1 MTAKSMTG
9 FGEVSCSTDFG
20 LIVAEI
26 RSTNNRFL
34 DITIKLPDQLKNI
47 EYKIREIVSKYA
59 FRGKIEVRLILQPL
73 KNGEHSLK
81 INKEKVDEIIALQNA
96 ILLSSGSFEKLGISD
111 ILKWPGV
118 VQDDFAFENFNEQEL
133 LDICESA
140 SKEFDSFTKREGLQ
154 LVKQIE
160 NCADQIESLIKKAD
174 KIAPLAS
181 DAMLKKISVR
191 LSEAFKETNIEKII
205 STEQKEGSKTA
216 QQNSSSDLVKV
227 IHERIRLEASMNAMK
242 VDVSEELERIKSHI
256 RELRDV
262 MDNDRVLKGKRLD
275 FLAQELHREANTIGA
290 KAFNQDLSMISLD
303 LRIYI
308 EQIREQ
314 VQNLQ

>member
-9 FGEVSCSTDFG
+9 FGEISCSNEFG
-20 LIVAEI
+20 VIVAEI
-26 RSTNNRFL
+26 RSTNSRFL
-34 DITIKLPDQLKNI
+34 DITIKTPDQLKNM

-59 FRGKIEVRLILQPL
+59 FRGKIEVRLSLQPL
-73 KNGEHSLK
+73 KNVEHSLK
-81 INKEKVDEIIALQNA
+81 VNKQKVDEIIALQNE
-96 ILLSSGSFEKLGISD
+96 ILLSSGSSEKLGIND

-118 VQDDFAFENFNEQEL
+118 IQDNLAFENINEQEL
-133 LDICESA
+133 LDVCESA

-154 LVKQIE
+154 LVKQIKT
-160 NCADQIESLIKKAD
+160 CASKIESLIKKAD
-174 KIAPLAS
+174 NIAPLAS

-191 LSEAFKETNIEKII
+191 LSEAFKETNFEKLI
-205 STEQKEGSKTA
+205 SSEQKEGAKNDK
-216 QQNSSSDLVKV
+216 QNSNSDLVKA
-227 IHERIRLEASMNAMK
+227 IHERIRLEASMTAMK
-242 VDVSEELERIKSHI
+242 VDISEELERMKSHI

-262 MDNDRVLKGKRLD
+262 IGNDRVLKGKRLD

-290 KAFNQDLSMISLD
+290 KAFNQDLNMISLD

>member
-1 MTAKSMTG
+1 M
-9 FGEVSCSTDFG
+9 
-20 LIVAEI
+20 
-26 RSTNNRFL
+26 
-34 DITIKLPDQLKNI
+34 
-47 EYKIREIVSKYA
+47 
-59 FRGKIEVRLILQPL
+59 
-73 KNGEHSLK
+73 
-81 INKEKVDEIIALQNA
+81 
-96 ILLSSGSFEKLGISD
+96 
-111 ILKWPGV
+111 
-118 VQDDFAFENFNEQEL
+118 
-133 LDICESA
+133 
-140 SKEFDSFTKREGLQ
+140 
-154 LVKQIE
+154 
-160 NCADQIESLIKKAD
+160 IKKAD

-205 STEQKEGSKTA
+205 SSEQKEGSKNA
-216 QQNSSSDLVKV
+216 EQNSSSDLVKA

-242 VDVSEELERIKSHI
+242 VDISEELERIKSHI

>member
-9 FGEVSCSTDFG
+9 FGEISCSTEFG

-34 DITIKLPDQLKNI
+34 DITIKLPDQLKKT
-47 EYKIREIVSKYA
+47 EYKIREIVSRYA
-59 FRGKIEVRLILQPL
+59 FRGKIEVRLSLQPL
-73 KNGEHSLK
+73 NNGKHSFK
-81 INKEKVDEIIALQNA
+81 INKQKVDEIIALQNE
-96 ILLSSGSFEKLGISD
+96 ILLSSGNLKKLGIND

-118 VQDDFAFENFNEQEL
+118 IQDNFTFENINEQEL

-140 SKEFDSFTKREGLQ
+140 VKEFDSFTKREGMQ
-154 LVKQIE
+154 LIKQIKS
-160 NCADQIESLIKKAD
+160 CARQIESLTKKAD
-174 KIAPLAS
+174 KIAPIAS

-191 LSEAFKETNIEKII
+191 LSEAFKETNIEKLI
-205 STEQKEGSKTA
+205 SSEQKEGSKNA
-216 QQNSSSDLVKV
+216 KQNSNSDLVKA

-242 VDVSEELERIKSHI
+242 VDISEELERIKSHI

-262 MDNDRVLKGKRLD
+262 IDNDRVLKGKRLD

-290 KAFNQDLSMISLD
+290 KAFNQDLNMISLD

>member
-9 FGEVSCSTDFG
+9 FGEVSCSNEFG

-26 RSTNNRFL
+26 RSSNNRFL
-34 DITIKLPDQLKNI
+34 DITIKLPDQLKSI

-59 FRGKIEVRLILQPL
+59 FRGKIEVRLTLQPL

-81 INKEKVDEIIALQNA
+81 LNKQKVDEIIALQNE
-96 ILLSSGSFEKLGISD
+96 ILLSSGSFEKLGIND

-118 VQDDFAFENFNEQEL
+118 IHDGAVFEKINKQEL
-133 LDICESA
+133 LDIFESA

-154 LVKQIE
+154 LVKQIK
-160 NCADQIESLIKKAD
+160 NCASQIESLIKKAD

-205 STEQKEGSKTA
+205 GAEQKEGSNNAT
-216 QQNSSSDLVKV
+216 QNSSSDLIKA
-227 IHERIRLEASMNAMK
+227 IHERIRLEASMSAMK

-256 RELRDV
+256 RELRNV
-262 MDNDRVLKGKRLD
+262 IDNDRVLKGKRLD

>member
-9 FGEVSCSTDFG
+9 FGEISCSNEFG

-26 RSTNNRFL
+26 RSSNNRFL
-34 DITIKLPDQLKNI
+34 DITIKLPDQLKKM

-59 FRGKIEVRLILQPL
+59 FRGKIEVRLSLQPL
-73 KNGEHSLK
+73 KNGEYGLK
-81 INKEKVDEIIALQNA
+81 INKQKVDEIIALQNE
-96 ILLSSGSFEKLGISD
+96 ILLSSENFEKLGIND

-118 VQDDFAFENFNEQEL
+118 IQDNFVYENINEQDL
-133 LDICESA
+133 LNICESV

-154 LVKQIE
+154 LVKQIK
-160 NCADQIESLIKKAD
+160 NCADQIESLTKKAD
-174 KIAPLAS
+174 RIAPIAS
-181 DAMLKKISVR
+181 DAMLNKISVR
-191 LSEAFKETNIEKII
+191 LSEAFKETNIAKMI
-205 STEQKEGSKTA
+205 SSDYKEDS
-216 QQNSSSDLVKV
+216 QNVRQNSSSDLVKA

-242 VDVSEELERIKSHI
+242 VDISEELERIKSHV

-262 MDNDRVLKGKRLD
+262 IDNDHVLKGKRLD

-290 KAFNQDLSMISLD
+290 KAFNKDLNMISLD

>member
-9 FGEVSCSTDFG
+9 FGEVSCSNEFG

-26 RSTNNRFL
+26 RSSNNRFL
-34 DITIKLPDQLKNI
+34 DITVKLPEQLRKL

-59 FRGKIEVRLILQPL
+59 FRGKIEVRLSLQPL
-73 KNGEHSLK
+73 KNGQHSLK
-81 INKEKVDEIIALQNA
+81 INRQKVDEILALQDE
-96 ILLSSGSFEKLGISD
+96 ILLSFGSFEKLGIND

-118 VQDDFAFENFNEQEL
+118 IQDDFVLENINEKEL

-140 SKEFDSFTKREGLQ
+140 SEEFDNFTKREGSQ
-154 LVKQIE
+154 LTKQIK
-160 NCADQIESLIKKAD
+160 NCATQIESLIKKAD
-174 KIAPLAS
+174 RIAPSAS
-181 DAMLKKISVR
+181 DGMLKKISAR
-191 LSEAFKETNIEKII
+191 LSEAFNETNIEKLI
-205 STEQKEGSKTA
+205 SSKQKEGA
-216 QQNSSSDLVKV
+216 ENAIQNSSSDLVKA
-227 IHERIRLEASMNAMK
+227 IHERIRIEASMNAMK
-242 VDVSEELERIKSHI
+242 VDISEELERIKSHI
-256 RELRDV
+256 RELKDV
-262 MDNDRVLKGKRLD
+262 IESDRVLKGKRLD

-290 KAFNQDLSMISLD
+290 KAFNQDLNMISLD

>member
-9 FGEVSCSTDFG
+9 FGEVSCSNEFG

-26 RSTNNRFL
+26 RSSNNRFL
-34 DITIKLPDQLKNI
+34 DITVKLPEQLRKL

-59 FRGKIEVRLILQPL
+59 FRGKIEVRLSLQPL
-73 KNGEHSLK
+73 KNGQHSLK
-81 INKEKVDEIIALQNA
+81 INRQKVDEILALQDE
-96 ILLSSGSFEKLGISD
+96 ILLSFGSFEKLGIND

-118 VQDDFAFENFNEQEL
+118 IQDDFVLENINEKEL

-140 SKEFDSFTKREGLQ
+140 SEEFDNFTKREGSQ
-154 LVKQIE
+154 LIKQIK
-160 NCADQIESLIKKAD
+160 NCATQIESLIKKAD
-174 KIAPLAS
+174 RIAPSAS
-181 DAMLKKISVR
+181 DAMLKKISAR
-191 LSEAFKETNIEKII
+191 LSEAFNETNIEKLI
-205 STEQKEGSKTA
+205 SSKQKEGA
-216 QQNSSSDLVKV
+216 ENAIQNSSSDLVKA
-227 IHERIRLEASMNAMK
+227 IHERIRIEASMNAMK
-242 VDVSEELERIKSHI
+242 VDISEELERIKSHI
-256 RELRDV
+256 RELKDV
-262 MDNDRVLKGKRLD
+262 IESDRVLKGKRLD

-290 KAFNQDLSMISLD
+290 KAFNQDLNMISLD

>member
-9 FGEVSCSTDFG
+9 FGEISCSTEFG

-26 RSTNNRFL
+26 RSSNNRFL
-34 DITIKLPDQLKNI
+34 DITIKVPDQLRKI
-47 EYKIREIVSKYA
+47 EYKIRDIVSRYA
-59 FRGKIEVRLILQPL
+59 FRGKIEVRLSLQPL
-73 KNGEHSLK
+73 NNGKRSLK
-81 INKEKVDEIIALQNA
+81 INKQKVDEIVALQNE
-96 ILLSSGSFEKLGISD
+96 ILLSSGNLNKLGVND

-118 VQDDFAFENFNEQEL
+118 IQDSLVFENINEQEL
-133 LDICESA
+133 LNICESA

-154 LVKQIE
+154 LVKQIK
-160 NCADQIESLIKKAD
+160 NCANQIESLTKKAD
-174 KIAPLAS
+174 KLAPIAS
-181 DAMLKKISVR
+181 DAMLRKISIR
-191 LSEAFKETNIEKII
+191 LSEAFKETNIEKIM
-205 STEQKEGSKTA
+205 SSEQKEGLKDAKQS
-216 QQNSSSDLVKV
+216 SSSDLVKA

-242 VDVSEELERIKSHI
+242 VDISEELERIKSHI

-262 MDNDRVLKGKRLD
+262 VDNDRVLKGKRLD

-290 KAFNQDLSMISLD
+290 KAFNQDLNMISLD
-303 LRIYI
+303 LRIHI

>member
-1 MTAKSMTG
+1 M
-9 FGEVSCSTDFG
+9 
-20 LIVAEI
+20 
-26 RSTNNRFL
+26 
-34 DITIKLPDQLKNI
+34 
-47 EYKIREIVSKYA
+47 
-59 FRGKIEVRLILQPL
+59 QPL

-81 INKEKVDEIIALQNA
+81 INKQKVDEIIALQNE
-96 ILLSSGSFEKLGISD
+96 ILLSSGSFEKLGIND

-118 VQDDFAFENFNEQEL
+118 IQDNFAFENINEQEL

-154 LVKQIE
+154 LVKQIK
-160 NCADQIESLIKKAD
+160 NCASQIESLTKKAD
-174 KIAPLAS
+174 KIAPIAS

-205 STEQKEGSKTA
+205 SSEQKEGSKNA
-216 QQNSSSDLVKV
+216 KQNSNSDLVKA

-242 VDVSEELERIKSHI
+242 VDISEELERIKSHI

-290 KAFNQDLSMISLD
+290 KAFNQDLNMISLD

>member
-9 FGEVSCSTDFG
+9 FGEISCSTEFG

-34 DITIKLPDQLKNI
+34 DITIKLPDQLRKT
-47 EYKIREIVSKYA
+47 EYKIREIVSRYA
-59 FRGKIEVRLILQPL
+59 VRGKIEVRLSLQPFN
-73 KNGEHSLK
+73 NGKHSLK
-81 INKEKVDEIIALQNA
+81 INKQKVDEIIALQDE
-96 ILLSSGSFEKLGISD
+96 ILLSSGNFKKIGIND

-118 VQDDFAFENFNEQEL
+118 VQDNLAFENINEQEL

-140 SKEFDSFTKREGLQ
+140 LKEFDSFTKREGTQ
-154 LVKQIE
+154 LIKQIKS
-160 NCADQIESLIKKAD
+160 CARQIESLTKKAD
-174 KIAPLAS
+174 KIAPIAS

-191 LSEAFKETNIEKII
+191 LSEAFKETNVEKLI
-205 STEQKEGSKTA
+205 SSEQKKGSKNA
-216 QQNSSSDLVKV
+216 KQNPNSDLVQA

-242 VDVSEELERIKSHI
+242 VDISEELERIKSHI

-262 MDNDRVLKGKRLD
+262 IDNDRVLKGKRLD

-290 KAFNQDLSMISLD
+290 KAFNQDLNMISLD

>member
-9 FGEVSCSTDFG
+9 FGEISCSNEFG
-20 LIVAEI
+20 VIVAEI
-26 RSTNNRFL
+26 RSTNSRFL
-34 DITIKLPDQLKNI
+34 DITIKTPDQLKNM

-59 FRGKIEVRLILQPL
+59 FRGKIEVRLSLQPL
-73 KNGEHSLK
+73 KNVEHSLK
-81 INKEKVDEIIALQNA
+81 VNKQKVDEIIALQNE
-96 ILLSSGSFEKLGISD
+96 ILLSSGSSEKLGIND

-118 VQDDFAFENFNEQEL
+118 IQDNLAFENINEQEL
-133 LDICESA
+133 LDVCESA

-154 LVKQIE
+154 LVKQIKT
-160 NCADQIESLIKKAD
+160 CASKIESLIKKAD
-174 KIAPLAS
+174 NIAPLAS

-191 LSEAFKETNIEKII
+191 LSEAFKETNFEKLI
-205 STEQKEGSKTA
+205 SSEQKEGAKNDK
-216 QQNSSSDLVKV
+216 QNSNSDLVKA

-242 VDVSEELERIKSHI
+242 VDISEELERMKSHI

-262 MDNDRVLKGKRLD
+262 IGNDRVLKGKRLD

-290 KAFNQDLSMISLD
+290 KAFNQDLNMISLD

-308 EQIREQ
+308 EQI
-314 VQNLQ
+314 

>member
-9 FGEVSCSTDFG
+9 FGEVSCSNEFG

-47 EYKIREIVSKYA
+47 EYKIRKIVSKYA
-59 FRGKIEVRLILQPL
+59 FRGKIEVRLTFQPV
-73 KNGEHSLK
+73 KNGEHDLK
-81 INKEKVDEIIALQNA
+81 INKQKVDEIIALQNA
-96 ILLSSGSFEKLGISD
+96 ILLSSEGLEKLGVND

-118 VQDDFAFENFNEQEL
+118 IHDNSVFENINEKEL
-133 LDICESA
+133 LNICESA

-160 NCADQIESLIKKAD
+160 NCTNQMESLIKKAD

-181 DAMLKKISVR
+181 DAMLKKISGR

-216 QQNSSSDLVKV
+216 RQNSSSDLVKA
-227 IHERIRLEASMNAMK
+227 IHERIRLEASINAMK
-242 VDVSEELERIKSHI
+242 VDISEELERIKSHI

-262 MDNDRVLKGKRLD
+262 LNNDSVLKGKRLD

-290 KAFNQDLSMISLD
+290 KAFNQDLNMISLD
-303 LRIYI
+303 LRMFI

>member
-9 FGEVSCSTDFG
+9 FGEISCSNEFG

-34 DITIKLPDQLKNI
+34 DITIKLPDQLKKL

-59 FRGKIEVRLILQPL
+59 FRGKIEVRISLQPL
-73 KNGEHSLK
+73 KNVEHSVK
-81 INKEKVDEIIALQNA
+81 INKQKVDEIIALQNE
-96 ILLSSGSFEKLGISD
+96 ILLSSGSFEKLGIND

-118 VQDDFAFENFNEQEL
+118 IQDNFAFENINEQEL

-154 LVKQIE
+154 LIKQIKT
-160 NCADQIESLIKKAD
+160 CAKQIESLIKKAG

-181 DAMLKKISVR
+181 DAMVKKISVR
-191 LSEAFKETNIEKII
+191 LSEAFKEINIEKLI
-205 STEQKEGSKTA
+205 SSEQTEGSKNA
-216 QQNSSSDLVKV
+216 KQNSNSDLVEA

-242 VDVSEELERIKSHI
+242 VDISEELERMKSHI

-262 MDNDRVLKGKRLD
+262 MDNDLVLKGKRLD

-290 KAFNQDLSMISLD
+290 KAFNQDLNMISLD

>member
-9 FGEVSCSTDFG
+9 FGEVSCSNDFG

-34 DITIKLPDQLKNI
+34 DITIKLPDQLKNM

-59 FRGKIEVRLILQPL
+59 FRGKIEVRLTLQPL
-73 KNGEHSLK
+73 KNGERSLK

-96 ILLSSGSFEKLGISD
+96 ILLSSGSFEKLGIND

-154 LVKQIE
+154 LIKQIK
-160 NCADQIESLIKKAD
+160 NCVSHIESLIKEAD
-174 KIAPLAS
+174 KIAPIAS

-191 LSEAFKETNIEKII
+191 LSEAFKEINIEKLI
-205 STEQKEGSKTA
+205 SFEQKEGSKNTR
-216 QQNSSSDLVKV
+216 QKLNSDLLKA
-227 IHERIRLEASMNAMK
+227 IHERIRIEAAMNAMK
-242 VDVSEELERIKSHI
+242 VDISEELERIKSHV

-262 MDNDRVLKGKRLD
+262 LDNDGVLKGKRLD

-290 KAFNQDLSMISLD
+290 KAFNQDLNMISLD

>member
-9 FGEVSCSTDFG
+9 FGEISCSNEFG

-26 RSTNNRFL
+26 RSSNNRFL
-34 DITIKLPDQLKNI
+34 DITIKLPDQLKKM

-59 FRGKIEVRLILQPL
+59 FRGKIEVRLSLQPL
-73 KNGEHSLK
+73 KNSEHRLK
-81 INKEKVDEIIALQNA
+81 INKQKVDEIIALQNE
-96 ILLSSGSFEKLGISD
+96 ILLSSGNLEKLGIND

-118 VQDDFAFENFNEQEL
+118 IQDNFVYENINEQEL
-133 LDICESA
+133 LDLCESA
-140 SKEFDSFTKREGLQ
+140 LKEFDSFTKREGLQ
-154 LVKQIE
+154 LVKQIK

-174 KIAPLAS
+174 KIAPIAS
-181 DAMLKKISVR
+181 DAMLNKISVR
-191 LSEAFKETNIEKII
+191 LSEAFKETNIGKMM
-205 STEQKEGSKTA
+205 SSDQKEDSQNAK
-216 QQNSSSDLVKV
+216 QNSSSDLVKA

-242 VDVSEELERIKSHI
+242 VDISEELERIKSHI
-256 RELRDV
+256 RELKNV
-262 MDNDRVLKGKRLD
+262 IDNDRVLKGKRLD

-290 KAFNQDLSMISLD
+290 KAFNQDLNMISLD

>member
-9 FGEVSCSTDFG
+9 FGEVSCSNEFG

-59 FRGKIEVRLILQPL
+59 FRGKIEVRLTFQPL
-73 KNGEHSLK
+73 KNGKHDLK
-81 INKEKVDEIIALQNA
+81 INKQKVDEIIALQNA
-96 ILLSSGSFEKLGISD
+96 ILLSSGAFEKLGIND

-118 VQDDFAFENFNEQEL
+118 IQDNFVFENINEQEL

-154 LVKQIE
+154 LIKQIG
-160 NCADQIESLIKKAD
+160 NCTNQMESLIKKAD

-181 DAMLKKISVR
+181 DAMLKKISGR
-191 LSEAFKETNIEKII
+191 LSEAFKETNIDKII
-205 STEQKEGSKTA
+205 SAEQKEGSKTA
-216 QQNSSSDLVKV
+216 RQNSSSDLVKA

-242 VDVSEELERIKSHI
+242 VDISEELERIKSHI

-262 MDNDRVLKGKRLD
+262 LDNDRVLKGKRLD

-290 KAFNQDLSMISLD
+290 KAFNQELSMISLD
-303 LRIYI
+303 LRMYI

>member
-9 FGEVSCSTDFG
+9 FGEALCSTEFG

-59 FRGKIEVRLILQPL
+59 FRGKIEVRLTLQPL

-96 ILLSSGSFEKLGISD
+96 ILLSSGSFEKLGIND

-118 VQDDFAFENFNEQEL
+118 VHDDFAFENFNEQEL
-133 LDICESA
+133 LEICESA
-140 SKEFDSFTKREGLQ
+140 LKEFDSFTKREGLQ

-205 STEQKEGSKTA
+205 STEQKEGSENTE
-216 QQNSSSDLVKV
+216 QNSSSDFVKA

-242 VDVSEELERIKSHI
+242 VDISEELERIKSHI

-290 KAFNQDLSMISLD
+290 KAFNQDLTMISLD

>member
-96 ILLSSGSFEKLGISD
+96 ILLSSGSFEKLGIGD

-205 STEQKEGSKTA
+205 STEQKEGSKNTE
-216 QQNSSSDLVKV
+216 QNSSSDFVKT

>member
-205 STEQKEGSKTA
+205 STEQKEGSKNTE
-216 QQNSSSDLVKV
+216 QNSSSDFVKT

>member
-1 MTAKSMTG
+1 MH
-9 FGEVSCSTDFG
+9 D
-20 LIVAEI
+20 
-26 RSTNNRFL
+26 
-34 DITIKLPDQLKNI
+34 
-47 EYKIREIVSKYA
+47 YKR
-59 FRGKIEVRLILQPL
+59 
-73 KNGEHSLK
+73 KNGRL
-81 INKEKVDEIIALQNA
+81 VDEIIALQDE
-96 ILLSSGSFEKLGISD
+96 ILLSSGNFKKLGIND

-118 VQDDFAFENFNEQEL
+118 IQDNFAFENINEQEL

-140 SKEFDSFTKREGLQ
+140 LKEFDSFTKREGTQ
-154 LVKQIE
+154 LSKQIKS
-160 NCADQIESLIKKAD
+160 CVRQIESLTKKAD
-174 KIAPLAS
+174 KIAPIAS

-191 LSEAFKETNIEKII
+191 LSEAFKETNIEKLI
-205 STEQKEGSKTA
+205 SSEQKEGSKNA
-216 QQNSSSDLVKV
+216 KQNSNSDLVKA

-242 VDVSEELERIKSHI
+242 VDISEELERIKSHI

-262 MDNDRVLKGKRLD
+262 IDNDRVLKGKRLD

-290 KAFNQDLSMISLD
+290 KAFNQDLNMISLD